1 MLLHLILSF
10 PFEEKGGDMHSKF
23 MVLGALSLLAVT
35 TAFGFE
41 RSPVEFRPAKF
52 TLKPKTIH

>member
-1 MLLHLILSF
+1 
-10 PFEEKGGDMHSKF
+10 MHSKF